1 MTDGALSWCS
11 LSYGFDE
18 NPIAM
23 NQTIK
28 NFFSAIKAKWPYDS
42 LSLSLFNR
50 PRVPQ
55 QHKLPSA
62 PLVILV
68 TPVPVSPSIN
78 GSVFRVACEGDA

>member
-23 NQTIK
+23 NQTIN

-55 QHKLPSA
+55 QHKLP
-62 PLVILV
+62 VILSKGANAEY
-68 TPVPVSPSIN
+68 TPS
-78 GSVFRVACEGDA
+78 RE